1 MKEEIEG
8 ETSSGITHHLVKML
22 KPILLNKFY
31 SYWINILVEIINIT
45 RSSIITMSK
54 LVTAAWIILQI
65 KLVLTSK
72 R

>member
-22 KPILLNKFY
+22 KPILLNNFY
-31 SYWINILVEIINIT
+31 SYWIDILVEIINIT
-45 RSSIITMSK
+45 RSLIITMSK

-65 KLVLTSK
+65 
-72 R
+72 